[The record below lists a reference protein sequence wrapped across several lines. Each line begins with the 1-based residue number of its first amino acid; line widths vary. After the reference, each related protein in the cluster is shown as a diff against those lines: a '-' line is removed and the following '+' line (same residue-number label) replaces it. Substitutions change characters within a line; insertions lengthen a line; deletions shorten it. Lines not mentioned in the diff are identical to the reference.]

1 MPAPNFARTAGVLLL
16 CGCGFAA
23 PALAGVVAG
32 TGSSPSRS
40 QLGAT
45 DAVALQPA
53 TNQLGHVLLVPYFT
67 AQQGQ
72 MTVLHLANTDLSNGK
87 AIKLRVRGAANGDSL
102 LTMTLLLSP
111 GDMWTGAIT
120 AGADGRA
127 QITTADG
134 SCTSPQLAAGVSQ
147 PFATDRLDPALGAAD
162 RASHT
167 REGSIEAIVA
177 ADIPSAAVYGTSGQ
191 ERSALFTAI
200 RQVSEVAPC
209 TGSAIDAALQQD
221 AGDEATA
228 AARGFA
234 TPSGGV
240 GGTWYIIDV
249 PGATTFSS
257 PMTTLQAVNASGQP
271 GRGNYVLFPPTD
283 QAIAQPERFTADP
296 LLVSAG
302 FASRQKDIDGTSTV
316 PTMSAVIQARAY
328 DLPDLSTPYH
338 LPASEANARRT
349 ATEVSEL
356 LNAREVRNQYAL
368 ESSIT
373 AQTDWVFAM
382 PTKRYSVAM
391 DYAAGARTFSVVPP
405 AGTGDQFFHSDN
417 TTVSGN
423 QVCSANGNWSFLVF
437 SREASVSTN
446 GAAIPSAL
454 PLVPRLCGTVSVA
467 AFNGVSPLSSTV
479 ARAPLR
485 NGFQSGWAALQIPDP
500 AGLPVTGAAFIKLTN
515 PGVAAGLA
523 GRYGLIYPHMVRQP

>member
-1 MPAPNFARTAGVLLL
+1 MPAPNFACAAGALLL

-23 PALAGVVAG
+23 PALAGVVPG
-32 TGSSPSRS
+32 TGGAPSST

-45 DAVALQPA
+45 DAVGLQPA
-53 TNQLGHVLLVPYFT
+53 PNQLGHVLLVPYFT

-72 MTVLHLANTDLSNGK
+72 MTVLHLVNTDLANGK

-102 LTMTLLLSP
+102 LSMTLLLSP

-127 QITTADG
+127 QIATADG
-134 SCTSPQLAAGVSQ
+134 SCTAPQLAAGVPQ
-147 PFATDRLDPALGAAD
+147 PFGTDRLDPALGAAD
-162 RASHT
+162 RANQT
-167 REGSIEAIVA
+167 REGTIEAIVA
-177 ADIPSAAVYGTSGQ
+177 ADIPSAAVYGASGQ

-200 RQVSEVAPC
+200 RQTADVAPC

-240 GGTWYIIDV
+240 GGTWYVIDV

-257 PMTTLQAVNASGQP
+257 PMTTLQAVNAAGQP

-283 QAIAQPERFTADP
+283 QVVVQPERFTADP

-302 FASRQKDIDGTSTV
+302 FAVRQKDIDGVTSV
-316 PTMSAVIQARAY
+316 PTTAAVVTARSY

-349 ATEVSEL
+349 ATELSEL

-368 ESSIT
+368 EASIS

-423 QVCSANGNWSFLVF
+423 QVCSANGSWSFLVF
-437 SREASVSTN
+437 SRDATVSTN
-446 GAAIPSAL
+446 GAAIPSPLA
-454 PLVPRLCGTVSVA
+454 LVPRLCGAVSVA
-467 AFNGVSPLSSTV
+467 AFNGVSPLSTSV
-479 ARAPLR
+479 ARSPLR
-485 NGFQSGWAALQIPDP
+485 NGFQAGWATLQVSDP
-500 AGLPVTGAAFIKLTN
+500 SGLPVIGAAFTKLTN
-515 PGVAAGLA
+515 PNVAPGLA
-523 GRYGLIYPHMVRQP
+523 GRYGLIYPHMIRQP